1 MNMRTALN
9 TMTVLV
15 AWIFVL
21 VLAIVGVPAA
31 AFAQESRPNPVGDI
45 AKAVLLDPTTY
56 APATLSYTSQ
66 KMDWNSSQALFRAG
80 WVEHNSRFTLSGRA
94 DDVPIGLEA
103 GNRQIR
109 RDALMHLQ
117 ESVVNNLTTQI
128 FERGLTQKYPQH
140 RTLFKAL
147 GWAERIG
154 FASYVGYF
162 SSVDHF
168 RQVQRNQDMAR
179 AHGVLP

>member
-109 RDALMHLQ
+109 RDALMHL
-117 ESVVNNLTTQI
+117 
-128 FERGLTQKYPQH
+128 
-140 RTLFKAL
+140 
-147 GWAERIG
+147 
-154 FASYVGYF
+154 
-162 SSVDHF
+162 
-168 RQVQRNQDMAR
+168 
-179 AHGVLP
+179 